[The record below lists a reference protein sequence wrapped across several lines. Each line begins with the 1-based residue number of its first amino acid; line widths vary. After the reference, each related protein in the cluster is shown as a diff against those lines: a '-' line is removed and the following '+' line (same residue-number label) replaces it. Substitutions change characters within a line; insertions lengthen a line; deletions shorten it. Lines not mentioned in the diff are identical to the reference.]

1 MRGPKDS
8 KSSTCTESAEV
19 DAAGISVK
27 VGALTRG
34 GLTVCRRGGD
44 TEHRE
49 VRPSRQKSA
58 EGIVGRLD
66 AAEGPNTERR
76 VGARTSMTKQTL
88 DSMAEMPESAAG
100 GSRRNRRGSASG
112 ASNVTA
118 GRGNGDPSEQR
129 WTGEPSLTP
138 STLADGFVN
147 RRIRNRTYGG
157 VGGRRGV
164 TPPPT
169 RSRSEVVRHRWQR
182 KDVAFILNCDPSVR
196 HLERRGGR
204 VRPPNSHFGQVER
217 LPSERSPVVTVPLR
231 SGRRPAPPASPW

>member
-19 DAAGISVK
+19 YAAGISGK
-27 VGALTRG
+27 VGVLTRG

-44 TEHRE
+44 TEHRRGATEPSE
-49 VRPSRQKSA
+49 VSRGHSRPARR
-58 EGIVGRLD
+58 GRRPEHG
-66 AAEGPNTERR
+66 AG

-100 GSRRNRRGSASG
+100 SSRRNRRGSASG